1 MTFAEYVGQAY
12 TNGTRFSSLE
22 AARAAYAGSG
32 VCAHRVTC
40 CGEYTECGH
49 KLQVEGTFKVNPDK
63 TRYLTATPQVR
74 SVLRATEEG
83 TESE

>member
-1 MTFAEYVGQAY
+1 MTLGEFVGQKYAE
-12 TNGTRFSSLE
+12 GIKFSSFQSAVE
-22 AARAAYAGSG
+22 AYRAAH
-32 VCAHRVTC
+32 VCLHTNTVFGTC
-40 CGEYTECGH
+40 ADCDYV
-49 KLQVEGTFKVNPDK
+49 LNVEGTFKVNPDK

>member
-32 VCAHRVTC
+32 ACRHTSTC
-40 CGEYTECGH
+40 LGECTECGH
-49 KLQVEGTFKVNPDK
+49 VLNVEGTFKVNPDK
-63 TRYLTATPQVR
+63 SRYLDAR
-74 SVLRATEEG
+74 RI
-83 TESE
+83 